1 MAETSNRGRDASS
14 PLHIPKRGWRDIL
27 LRVKTNLTKN
37 HVSIVAAGVA
47 FFGLLAVFPAITAL
61 ISIAGLILDP
71 ATIEAQLASMAG
83 LLPSAAAEIIKS
95 QAAQVASGAGTGLG
109 LAALG
114 GILVALYSAS
124 KGTKSLMEGMNIAY
138 EEEEDR
144 SFIGL
149 NIVALA
155 LTLFLIV
162 GLIAAIVA
170 LLAAPAVIAAIGLP
184 PQVQEIVTFA
194 RWPLL
199 AVFAILGLAVIY
211 RYGPS
216 RRTPAWR
223 WVSMGAV
230 VATVVWLLGS
240 FGFSLYVSNFGVYNE
255 TYGTL
260 AGLIILLVWLW
271 LSGFI
276 VLLGAELNSEIER
289 QSRGERS
296 DEPSHGSRE

>member
-1 MAETSNRGRDASS
+1 MAETSNREREARG

-83 LLPSAAAEIIKS
+83 LLPSDAAEIIKS
-95 QAAQVASGAGTGLG
+95 QAEQVASGAGTGLG

-144 SFIGL
+144 SFIFL

-170 LLAAPAVIAAIGLP
+170 LLAAPAVIDAIGLP
-184 PQVQEIVTFA
+184 PQVQEIVTLA

-199 AVFAILGLAVIY
+199 AVFAIMGLAVIY

-240 FGFSLYVSNFGVYNE
+240 FGFSLYVSNFGAYNE
-255 TYGTL
+255 TYGAL

-289 QSRGERS
+289 QSWGERS
-296 DEPSHGSRE
+296 DEPSRGSRG